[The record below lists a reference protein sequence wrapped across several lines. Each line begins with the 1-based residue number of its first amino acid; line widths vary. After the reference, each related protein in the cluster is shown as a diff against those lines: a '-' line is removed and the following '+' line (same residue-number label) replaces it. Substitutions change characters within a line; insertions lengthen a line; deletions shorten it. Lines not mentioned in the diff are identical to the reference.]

1 MVAPFYKLHCLLKR
15 AQMLLLFLGIAYLM
29 AGSILL
35 LQRSSVRVAQPNA
48 ASLPPLLSLA
58 APPTALRTAGLGV
71 RSRSRWAAIQSV
83 SGGGAKAGRHWP
95 ASRGLGVQ
103 HLHRR
108 WFHSLLP
115 ESPEQTVSLHKT
127 STDKGTYMGCFLH
140 NTSERALG
148 GTMLYD
154 LRKMTS
160 SLCQDTCSESGYQ
173 FAGLEFGAE
182 CHCGN
187 RISSPRAPEE
197 DCSVGCRGERGS
209 PCGGVG
215 RLSIYKVE
223 EQLPG
228 HRKFKHVHYRGCF
241 KLPKSTVST
250 FPVHSSQ
257 ANLTTQSCIETCT
270 DKELPLA
277 LLQQT
282 HCFCAWTSSIFS
294 LNQQSDKQQCVGNAG
309 PNQTAASTHTP
320 PTEHHH
326 YQVYHTPVL
335 DSRCKQRMFL
345 PQRSSSLVALSS
357 FPGAGNTWV
366 RHLIELV
373 SGYYTGSFYFDGTLY
388 NRGFKGEKD
397 YWKSGRSIC
406 VKTHESGQKEIEM
419 FDSAILL
426 IRNPYRSLMAEFN
439 RKCAG
444 HLGHATDAQWK
455 SKEWP
460 EFVSSY
466 APWWASH
473 ALSWLKFGRRLLVV
487 HYEELQMSLVPQLH
501 IITSFLNV
509 TMTEE
514 RLLCAQTNQDGH
526 FKRSGAQQP
535 SLDPFTHEMRRVIDS
550 YVRTVDQAVQNRNFS
565 RLPQEYLPR

>member
-1 MVAPFYKLHCLLKR
+1 MVAPLYKLHCLLKR
-15 AQMLLLFLGIAYLM
+15 AQMLLLCLGIAYLM

-35 LQRSSVRVAQPNA
+35 LQRSSIRVAQPNL
-48 ASLPPLLSLA
+48 ASLPPMLSLA
-58 APPTALRTAGLGV
+58 APPTALRTAGLAV
-71 RSRSRWAAIQSV
+71 RARSRWAAVQSV

-95 ASRGLGVQ
+95 ASRSLGVQ

-115 ESPEQTVSLHKT
+115 ESPEQRVSLHRSSRHKECLPP
-127 STDKGTYMGCFLH
+127 DMLP
-140 NTSERALG
+140 ERLVV
-148 GTMLYD
+148 
-154 LRKMTS
+154 
-160 SLCQDTCSESGYQ
+160 LCGYQ
-173 FAGLEFGAE
+173 FAGLEYGAE

-187 RISSPRAPEE
+187 RITSLRAPEE
-197 DCSVGCRGERGS
+197 DCSLVCRGERGS

-228 HRKFKHVHYRGCF
+228 HRKFRNVHFRGCF
-241 KLPKSTVST
+241 KFPKSTVAT
-250 FPVHSSQ
+250 FPVYSLQ
-257 ANLTTQSCIETCT
+257 PNLTTQSCIETCT

-277 LLQQT
+277 VFKKP
-282 HCFCAWTSSIFS
+282 HCFCTWTSPLFS
-294 LNQQSDKQQCVGNAG
+294 LNAAVNHTSNST
-309 PNQTAASTHTP
+309 PSAST
-320 PTEHHH
+320 EHDH

-335 DSRCKQRMFL
+335 DSRCKERMFL

-373 SGYYTGSFYFDGTLY
+373 TGYYTGSFYFDGTLY

-419 FDSAILL
+419 FDSSILL

-444 HLGHATDAQWK
+444 HLGHATDTQWK

-473 ALSWLKFGRRLLVV
+473 ALSWLKFGHRLLVV
-487 HYEELQMSLVPQLH
+487 HYEELQRDLLPQLRL
-501 IITSFLNV
+501 ITGFLNV

-514 RLLCAQTNQDGH
+514 RLLCAQSNQDGH
-526 FKRSGAQQP
+526 FKRSVAQRP
-535 SLDPFTHEMRRVIDS
+535 SFDPFNPDMKQMIDS
-550 YVRTVDQAVQNRNFS
+550 FIHTVDEALQSRNFS
-565 RLPQEYLPR
+565 GLPQEYLPR